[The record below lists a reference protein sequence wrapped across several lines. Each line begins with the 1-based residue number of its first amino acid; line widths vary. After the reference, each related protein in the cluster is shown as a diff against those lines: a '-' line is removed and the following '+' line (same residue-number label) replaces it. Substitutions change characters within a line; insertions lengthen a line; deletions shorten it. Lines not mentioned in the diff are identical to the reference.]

1 LQPASIKIS
10 SIAGIGHIAVG
21 LASAR
26 SSGAATSRRR
36 AWLTVAGYVALAML
50 PDVDVL
56 IGCLFKER
64 GPLLDHR
71 GLTHTPMFALWVGL
85 VVFAFCHRSMETR
98 AGAARAGVV
107 AALLVGSHCLL
118 DAMAQDG
125 RGMLFLWPFSLHR
138 YHFRFRPIPD
148 IPTGLLL
155 FSRLGLRQLLTE
167 ALLFLPLV
175 VHSLSWRA
183 LWRPERTAEVA
194 ARVRAVRPRGERRV
208 RAPARRRV
216 FQ

>member
-1 LQPASIKIS
+1 MS

-26 SSGAATSRRR
+26 SRGDATPRRR
-36 AWLTVAGYVALAML
+36 AWLTVAAYVALAML
-50 PDVDVL
+50 SDIDVL
-56 IGCLFKER
+56 VRGLFKAQSQ
-64 GPLLDHR
+64 LLDHR

-85 VVFAFCHRSMETR
+85 VVFAFCRRSTDTR
-98 AGAARAGVV
+98 GRAARAGVV

-125 RGMLFLWPFSLHR
+125 RGMLFLWPFSMRR

-167 ALLFLPLV
+167 AVLFLPLV
-175 VHSLSWRA
+175 VDSLSWRA
-183 LWRPERTAEVA
+183 LWRSEQMLDAP
-194 ARVRAVRPRGERRV
+194 ARGCAVRPRGERRI

>member
-1 LQPASIKIS
+1 ML

-26 SSGAATSRRR
+26 SSGDTTPRRR
-36 AWLTVAGYVALAML
+36 AWLTVLGYIALAML
-50 PDVDVL
+50 PDIDVL
-56 IGCLFKER
+56 IGGVFKVR
-64 GPLLDHR
+64 GPLFDHR
-71 GLTHTPMFALWVGL
+71 GLTHTPIFALWVGL
-85 VVFAFCHRSMETR
+85 VVFAFCHHSMESR
-98 AGAARAGVV
+98 ARAARAGIV

-125 RGMLFLWPFSLHR
+125 RGMLFLWPFSMHR

-155 FSRLGLRQLLTE
+155 FSRLGVRQLLIE

-175 VHSLSWRA
+175 VNSLSWRA
-183 LWRPERTAEVA
+183 LWRAEPTTEA
-194 ARVRAVRPRGERRV
+194 PARVRAVRPRGERRIRV
-208 RAPARRRV
+208 PARRRV